1 MSNLLANSNLINK
14 LENLDNLEKNGKQL
28 YNENEYYQNIVNLM
42 EHPEFRKLF
51 DAHFFEWENIQLIVM
66 FMKLYEH
73 IEKSST
79 IKLNGYQKLYLVDR
93 VMKTRHL
100 RHQIC
105 DQIQKW
111 TQTTY
116 TKELKNT

>member
-14 LENLDNLEKNGKQL
+14 LENLDKLEKNGKQL
-28 YNENEYYQNIVNLM
+28 YNQNEYYQNIVNLM

-100 RHQIC
+100 RQQIC
-105 DQIQKW
+105 DQIQKS
-111 TQTTY
+111 
-116 TKELKNT
+116 TKDLKTLKI